1 MNVLLDKVV
10 GIDTCVDIDECKLIS
25 SCPQQCYNTK
35 GSFKCSCVTGF
46 MAEQGGDVCRALGHD
61 PQILFATAS
70 QIKGINPL
78 SQDHQ
83 LYANLTNFAMSFDV
97 NQRTGQIFATVPS
110 KRRIVVTEVEGLL
123 TSRPRIA
130 GQGAWLAD
138 LGRVSLVAV
147 DWITGN
153 IYYASLN
160 SDTVTVCSLAKQCRP
175 LFRSPYP
182 VITSLAVDPA
192 AGRIFISAFRSG
204 FLTPAAG
211 GVWTYGLDGRVSG
224 THKLSDDK
232 LGVTM
237 GLALDTHKQ
246 RVYWADKHRGM
257 IMMNSYNGDNLLP
270 VFAVSPSPAQ
280 LAVFQVELSPSLSV
294 YLLLSS
300 LFIYLDFFT
309 LHSLSLP
316 VLTFMSHLVSFSLP
330 AYSCQSFSYLLTT
343 TCYVDTMLWVF
354 LLK

>member
-147 DWITGN
+147 DWVTGN

-246 RVYWADKHRGM
+246 RVYWADKHRGT

-280 LAVFQVELSPSLSV
+280 LAVFQVELSPSLCPFISYFHLCSYISISLPFTPCLSL
-294 YLLLSS
+294 YLLLC
-300 LFIYLDFFT
+300 L
-309 LHSLSLP
+309 
-316 VLTFMSHLVSFSLP
+316 
-330 AYSCQSFSYLLTT
+330 A
-343 TCYVDTMLWVF
+343 
-354 LLK
+354 